1 MNAMIFWGASGQA
14 KVLRECLAAQ
24 NLTLAALFDANAAL
38 QSPFADVPLHIG
50 KSGFERWI
58 KARAE
63 EEPVGFLL
71 GFLVAIGGDKGR
83 ERLEMQQYLEL
94 FGLVA
99 LRAIHPTAFVADN
112 AQIGPGSQ
120 ILAGAAVCVEAVVGR
135 GCIVNTHAT
144 VDHECRL
151 GDGVHI
157 GPGANLAGC
166 VRIEDYATVGTGA
179 VVLPRRTIGQG
190 AVVGAGAVVTRDV
203 SPGAIVVGN
212 PARPLSA
219 RESAPRG
226 AG

>member
-1 MNAMIFWGASGQA
+1 MIFWGATGQA
-14 KVLRECLAAQ
+14 KVLRECMAAQ

-38 QSPFADVPLHIG
+38 RSPFADVPLHIG
-50 KSGFERWI
+50 KGGFERWI
-58 KARAE
+58 KARGG
-63 EEPVGFLL
+63 EEPL
-71 GFLVAIGGDKGR
+71 GFLVAIGGDRGR
-83 ERLEMQQYLEL
+83 ERVEMQQYLES

-99 LRAIHPTAFVADN
+99 LRAKHPSAFVAGD
-112 AQIGPGSQ
+112 AHIGPGSQ

-166 VRIEDYATVGTGA
+166 VRVEDYATVGTGA

-203 SPGAIVVGN
+203 PPGAIVVGN
-212 PARPLSA
+212 PARPLA
-219 RESAPRG
+219 
-226 AG
+226 AGEQALHKDV